1 MKKRVCA
8 IILCVISLFSASVFA
23 LNAENVPQGIY
34 INDVYS
40 EYDYQYFEGY
50 RYIPLRQVSEKL
62 GYTVKWDDINK
73 SVYLVKGT
81 MCENEKGKSDFVCIY
96 TDSLTAISWSYEL
109 RDFGNDVAESVSIK
123 IVDGATYISPLD
135 YCRLLDLKLK
145 PYSENEFINI
155 YTR

>member
-1 MKKRVCA
+1 MKVKKSL
-8 IILCVISLFSASVFA
+8 ILLLFTFLLFPLLVF
-23 LNAENVPQGIY
+23 AENVPKGIY
-34 INDVYS
+34 INDFYS
-40 EYDYQYFEGY
+40 ECDYQYFEGY

-73 SVYLVKGT
+73 GVYLVKGT
-81 MCENEKGKSDFVCIY
+81 RCENEKGKSDFVCIY